1 MTGTQPIETRPP
13 CKGRQALVRAYRDG
27 TTHMAIVL
35 AANRLGITAAAVANT
50 DDGDR
55 RAGHPEE
62 DIHILDNN
70 PE

>member
-1 MTGTQPIETRPP
+1 
-13 CKGRQALVRAYRDG
+13 
-27 TTHMAIVL
+27 MAIVL
-35 AANRLGITAAAVANT
+35 AANRLGTTAVAVANT